1 MKKLVYSP
9 DYRDKIIRLK
19 NELDLKYGQPV
30 RKKVLS
36 EINHHI
42 HLLKAHSFL
51 GTSLRDMYGIDCD
64 YYYLYIS
71 PNLVFYEVEQDSI
84 NILNIYHEREDYIIK
99 FLGSVSKLHEGI
111 QYPDK

>member
-42 HLLKAHSFL
+42 HLLKAHII
-51 GTSLRDMYGIDCD
+51 SLAFHCVICTESIVIIT
-64 YYYLYIS
+64 IS
-71 PNLVFYEVEQDSI
+71 IFHQISCSMRLNKTALISSI
-84 NILNIYHEREDYIIK
+84 FIM
-99 FLGSVSKLHEGI
+99 SVKITL
-111 QYPDK
+111 